1 MAERPGTE
9 RKCKR
14 CGMGLV
20 FLEGQSG
27 PERPMP
33 AQKVRAVYRREGDRV
48 VKIDLAGELFADGG
62 LFVNHYETCP
72 NAGDFSRSSKG
83 SRTTD
88 PPTAGQR
95 RGFEV
100 EIEQGRL
107 ALFDHDVAE
116 RLKRAGIRAAFSGA
130 DPSWRERSLLALWD
144 CARARRYYI
153 VDQVW
158 LYIPMEYETPN
169 NRAIGGTM
177 TSGAARD
184 WHEIASHLMPIP
196 SARKKSHHNERKIW
210 RSLIYEGDEVDDG
223 GHGFRAA
230 YVEEVAK
237 IRGRPRRRRGDD

>member
-1 MAERPGTE
+1 MGERPGTE

-14 CGMGLV
+14 CQMGLV

-33 AQKVRAVYRREGDRV
+33 AQKVRGIYRREGDRV
-48 VKIDLAGELFADGG
+48 VKVELPPGTGE

-72 NAGDFSRSSKG
+72 HAGSFSRSG
-83 SRTTD
+83 SRREEPEQQ
-88 PPTAGQR
+88 PPPREQRAGL
-95 RGFEV
+95 EV
-100 EIEQGRL
+100 EIDQGRL

-116 RLKRAGIRAAFSGA
+116 RLKGAGIRAAFSGA
-130 DPSWRERSLLALWD
+130 EPSWRERSLLALWD
-144 CARARRYYI
+144 CARARRYFI

-158 LYIPMEYETPN
+158 LYIPTGYETPN

-177 TSGAARD
+177 TGGASRG
-184 WHEIASHLMPIP
+184 WVEIASYLMPIP
-196 SARKKSHHNERKIW
+196 SARKSSHHNERKIW
-210 RSLIYEGDEVDDG
+210 RSRVYVGSEPDDG

-237 IRGRPRRRRGDD
+237 IRDRARRRRGDES